1 MKDKTKEK
9 LIDELVKFSQR
20 IAELEKIKTEYKRA
34 VNEYEQDLMK
44 LRKTLG
50 VALQTVAKT
59 VEARDSYT
67 DGHHRRVSNLARA
80 IAQEMGLS
88 RKDKVEGIRVSGS
101 IHDIGKILI
110 PIEILTKLG
119 QLTDLEFEIIK
130 NHPQGSYEMLK
141 SIEFPWP
148 VAQIVFQHHERMNG
162 SGYPSGLSGE
172 NILLEARILG
182 VADVVEAMS
191 SNRIFRAAH
200 AIDKALDEISENKSL
215 LYDGEVVDACLRL
228 FAQKE
233 KGFELR

>member
-1 MKDKTKEK
+1 MDP
-9 LIDELVKFSQR
+9 
-20 IAELEKIKTEYKRA
+20 
-34 VNEYEQDLMK
+34 
-44 LRKTLG
+44 
-50 VALQTVAKT
+50 
-59 VEARDSYT
+59 YT
-67 DGHHRRVSNLARA
+67 DGHQRRVSNLARA
-80 IAQEMGLS
+80 IAKEMGLS
-88 RKDKVEGIRVSGS
+88 RRDKVEGIRVSGS

-119 QLTDLEFEIIK
+119 QLTDLEFGIIK

-148 VAQIVFQHHERMNG
+148 VAQIVFQHCERMDG

-200 AIDKALDEISENKSL
+200 SIDNALDEISENKSL

-228 FAQKE
+228 FAEKE